1 MIPVDLERLPDYL
14 QSQRWYGGKAWPVKS
29 MQLVDHAQIPLP
41 DGRAFTLA
49 VIEVIYAVGTPER
62 YLLPITP
69 DTNDP
74 AEDALNNDDALRAL
88 LDIIRDGKSLPSA
101 SGQLVGERIRA
112 RGADELPEKPEIRRL
127 QVEQSNTSVV
137 LGEKVIL
144 KIIRKLEP
152 GVNPEHEVGRFLAMR
167 TQFRATPTLLGA
179 LHLESATGMTVGVL
193 HAFVPNATDGWQ
205 HTLAAMKKGAQPAF
219 LEELRSLGRRV
230 AELHLA
236 LASDPD
242 DPAFAPE
249 PLQLE
254 DLQGWSASI
263 IGEMGV
269 TFAQAGTIAPHL
281 ADLREKL
288 MDRVRRLTSL
298 EPGGQKIRVHGDLHL
313 GQVLYAKDSWLLF
326 DFEGEPGRAFVAR
339 RQKHSALRDVAGML
353 RSFVYAGA
361 TAGGLEQNKA
371 MIAECRKQFLD
382 GYFEVAKTG
391 QFLPENPQ
399 TLEVLLDVLE
409 LEKVL
414 YEVRY
419 ELQNRPDWVQIP
431 LQSLL

>member
-14 QSQRWYGGKAWPVKS
+14 QAQRWYGGKAWPVKS
-29 MQLVDHAQIPLP
+29 IQLVDHAQVPLP

-49 VIEVIYAVGTPER
+49 VIEVVYAVGTPER
-62 YLLPITP
+62 YLLPMAP

-74 AEDALNNDDALRAL
+74 SEDALANDDALRAL
-88 LDIIRDGKSLPSA
+88 VSLIREGGSLPSA
-101 SGQLVGERIRA
+101 SGQLIGERIR
-112 RGADELPEKPEIRRL
+112 GDGLDQVPQKADVRRL

-152 GVNPEHEVGRFLAMR
+152 GVNPEHEVGRFLA
-167 TQFRATPTLLGA
+167 TKTDFTATPMLLGA

-205 HTLAAMKKGAQPAF
+205 YTLSGMKAGASAAF
-219 LEELRSLGRRV
+219 LEDVKSLGQRV
-230 AELHLA
+230 GELHLA
-236 LASDPD
+236 LGSDRE

-269 TFAQAGTIAPHL
+269 TFAQAGTIAPQL
-281 ADLREKL
+281 TDLREGL
-288 MDRVRRLTSL
+288 MERVKRLTHL
-298 EPGGQKIRVHGDLHL
+298 EPGGEKIRIHGDLHL
-313 GQVLYAKDSWLLF
+313 GQVLRSKDSWLLF

-339 RQKHSALRDVAGML
+339 RQKHSPLRDVAGML

-361 TAGGLEQNKA
+361 TAGGLEKNKDV
-371 MIAECRKQFLD
+371 IARCRSHFLD
-382 GYFEVAKTG
+382 GYFEVAKRGT
-391 QFLPENPQ
+391 FLPGNEE